1 METNLSFWD
10 HLDQLRTTI
19 IKIICVAVITGIIA
33 FFFKDEL
40 FGLLLAPRTSGF
52 ITYRLLEVLCSWVG
66 ISQPDTFEVL
76 LVNTGLAEQFIIHVK
91 TAMCMGVLCSS
102 PYIVCELFRYV
113 SPALYDNERRYAVTI
128 ISSGYVMFMIGVAVS
143 YLIIFPLTFRFLG
156 TYQVSVDVANMVT
169 LQSYMSTLM
178 MMSLTMG
185 LVFELPVVIWLL
197 SRMGIVSSGF
207 LRKYR
212 RHAVV
217 IILVIAAVIT
227 PTSDIFTL
235 LLVSLPMYMLYEI
248 SILISKQKK

>member
-1 METNLSFWD
+1 
-10 HLDQLRTTI
+10 
-19 IKIICVAVITGIIA
+19 
-33 FFFKDEL
+33 
-40 FGLLLAPRTSGF
+40 
-52 ITYRLLEVLCSWVG
+52 
-66 ISQPDTFEVL
+66 
-76 LVNTGLAEQFIIHVK
+76 
-91 TAMCMGVLCSS
+91 
-102 PYIVCELFRYV
+102 
-113 SPALYDNERRYAVTI
+113 
-128 ISSGYVMFMIGVAVS
+128 MFMIGVAVS
-143 YLIIFPLTFRFLG
+143 YLLIFPPTFRFLG

-185 LVFELPVVIWLL
+185 VVFELPVVIWLL

-212 RHAVV
+212 RHAIV